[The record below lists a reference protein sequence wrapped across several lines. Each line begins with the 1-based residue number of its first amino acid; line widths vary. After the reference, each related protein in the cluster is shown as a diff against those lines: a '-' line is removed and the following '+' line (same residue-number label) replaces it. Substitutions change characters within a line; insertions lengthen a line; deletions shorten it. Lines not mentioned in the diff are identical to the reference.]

1 MTEQPTSFLARLK
14 KHHIYRVA
22 TIYAIA
28 SWVLIQL
35 SNGLLPDFG
44 LPRSSVVIVIA
55 VIALGFP
62 VVLVLAWMLIRPVD
76 PEKLARWQRRRWRIG
91 PILSLI
97 VISFAAF
104 WIIIIWGKISAE
116 TAASAAKTTVSQE
129 VAAFHPPP
137 HSIAVLP
144 FQNLS
149 NNPKQQYFSDGI
161 TQELTNAL
169 GQIPGLQVI
178 AWQSVA
184 SFSNTTLSAN
194 TIGKELD
201 VAYMLVGSVM
211 RAGDSLRVYA
221 ELVNTSTGYQIWS
234 DKYDRSIKDIFAV
247 QDEISKAIA
256 SSMQLEL
263 GESTHLVSAATT
275 STDAHDAYLKGM
287 EYFNLR
293 TKANLYRAIKY
304 FQKAVELDK
313 NYSEAYAQLASA
325 YTVLP
330 EVTSMSYEEANAKA
344 MPLIRKSLEI
354 NPNQP
359 KAHAVLAN
367 IYITEHKTEAAKA
380 ELLKTLALDPNDAA
394 VHTYYAFLLPLKE
407 ALGQYQIA
415 ATLDPEYWAVQMN
428 LGAAYA
434 ELGHFAQAIKAYQ
447 AAQHLSPENIEA
459 PLEIAFLNHLQSKD
473 KESVRILTSV
483 TTSNRDDSEVLD
495 ASRLSYAALLD
506 PKLRSQALNNLDKLT
521 GSKNGGFNQYYL
533 ATAYIVLGDDAKA
546 IQLIRNFCGNTPD
559 SCNDIAVDPHY
570 LSLHANKE
578 FQRLV
583 ARYGLKH

>member
-1 MTEQPTSFLARLK
+1 MTEESTSFLARLK

-62 VVLVLAWMLIRPVD
+62 VALVLAWMLIRPVD
-76 PEKLARWQRRRWRIG
+76 PAKLARWQRRRWRIG

-97 VISFAAF
+97 VITFAAF

-116 TAASAAKTTVSQE
+116 SAANTSKSKASQE

-184 SFSNTTLSAN
+184 GFSNTTLSAN
-194 TIGKELD
+194 TIGKELN

-221 ELVNTSTGYQIWS
+221 ELVNTSSGYQIWS
-234 DKYDRSIKDIFAV
+234 NKYDRSIKDIFAV

-256 SSMQLEL
+256 GSMQLEL
-263 GESTHLVSAATT
+263 GGTTRLVSTATT

-293 TKANLYRAIKY
+293 TKANLYKAIKY
-304 FQKAVELDK
+304 FHKAVELDP
-313 NYSEAYAQLASA
+313 NYSEAYAQLANA

-330 EVTSMSYEEANAKA
+330 EITSVSYQEANAKA
-344 MPLIRKSLEI
+344 MPLIRKALAI

-359 KAHAVLAN
+359 KAHTVLAN
-367 IYITEHKTEAAKA
+367 IYITEHKTDAAKA

-394 VHTYYAFLLPLKE
+394 AHTYYAFLLPLKD
-407 ALGQYQIA
+407 ALAQYQIA
-415 ATLDPEYWAVQMN
+415 AKLNPEYWAVQMN
-428 LGAAYA
+428 LGTAYA
-434 ELGHFAQAIKAYQ
+434 ELGYFAQAIKAYQ

-459 PLEIAFLNHLQSKD
+459 PLEIAYLNHLQSNN
-473 KESVRILTSV
+473 KESVRVLTGI
-483 TTSNRDDSEVLD
+483 TTSNRDDAEVLD
-495 ASRLSYAALLD
+495 ASQLSYAALLD
-506 PKLRSQALNNLDKLT
+506 PKLRNQALDNLEKLVR
-521 GSKNGGFNQYYL
+521 SKNGGFNQYYL
-533 ATAYIVLGDDAKA
+533 ATAYIVLGEYAKA
-546 IQLIRNFCGNTPD
+546 LNLIQDFCGNTPD

-570 LSLHANKE
+570 LSLHSNKQ
-578 FQRLV
+578 FRALV
-583 ARYGLKH
+583 ARYDLKH